1 MKVKIEQRTVY
12 HKFVELELEIPD
24 SIETD
29 KIDEYLLSIE
39 DEWIDK
45 IEDKVNQ
52 SEFVLG
58 TGLYDHPGHEDS
70 EAEHEWRYDCEER
83 EIGGHLI

>member
-1 MKVKIEQRTVY
+1 MKVKIEQRSVY
-12 HKFVELELEIPD
+12 HKFVELEIEIPD
-24 SIETD
+24 SVETD

-45 IEDKVNQ
+45 IDHKLNET
-52 SEFVLG
+52 EFVSG

-70 EAEHEWRYDCEER
+70 EAEPEWRDECE
-83 EIGGHLI
+83 